1 MLQAPTPS
9 RICRIH
15 VSSKRRPPFLSGFVA
30 PSCGLAGRSSSALVC
45 SGPARLPV
53 LARDSP
59 MSQRSVHRIEEIL
72 PENVYTV
79 EKRGPE
85 IVKRVVHD
93 AVEKDNA
100 DNAVPLSTLASLAE
114 RGT

>member
-1 MLQAPTPS
+1 MLQADAVQDLPYP
-9 RICRIH
+9 RQQQAAPAVLVRLCRT
-15 VSSKRRPPFLSGFVA
+15 VLRAR
-30 PSCGLAGRSSSALVC
+30 
-45 SGPARLPV
+45 GPLLQRLGMQRT
-53 LARDSP
+53 RDSP